1 MSRLLANILMCF
13 AALFWGA
20 TFIAQKTGM
29 ETIGPMGF
37 TFGRYLIGALALAP
51 LAIYETGKI
60 SLLAAMRQDKR
71 LCAGALSLGVFMFGG
86 IGLQQTALLY
96 TNVANAAFLTAFY
109 VPLVP
114 LIAALFLRRH
124 IPLNIWPAVIVSL
137 VGSYLLSGTSNL
149 TAQFGDLLT
158 IGGAFF
164 WAGHILLIQSVM
176 SQINAPFQL
185 SFLQSIVTAIIAGLF
200 MVKLETPAP
209 ADFLPMLPQLAFAGI
224 VAVGLGFTLQLVAQ
238 RYTTAAAAA
247 LILSLESVFA
257 TFFGWWL
264 LDETLVFMALLG
276 CSLIFLSIILAEVV
290 SEHQLKKIGNF
301 FSKAR

>member
-1 MSRLLANILMCF
+1 MCCT
-13 AALFWGA
+13 ALVWGA

-29 ETIGPMGF
+29 ETVGPMGF
-37 TFGRYLIGALALAP
+37 TFGRYVIGGLALLP
-51 LAIYETGKI
+51 LAIHEAGKNN
-60 SLLAAMRQDKR
+60 LMQAMLQNKR
-71 LCAGALSLGVFMFGG
+71 LCKGALSLGVLMFGG

-137 VGSYLLSGTSNL
+137 TGSYLLSGTSDL
-149 TAQFGDLLT
+149 TAQFGDLLI

-164 WAGHILLIQSVM
+164 WAAHILLIQSVM
-176 SQINAPFQL
+176 RQINAPFQL
-185 SFLQSIVTAIIAGLF
+185 SLLQSIVTAIIAGLL
-200 MVKLETPAP
+200 MVPLEAPAP
-209 ADFLPMLPQLAFAGI
+209 TDFLPVLPQLAFAGI

-257 TFFGWWL
+257 AFFGWWL
-264 LDETLVFMALLG
+264 LGDTLVFMALLG
-276 CSLIFLSIILAEVV
+276 CGLIFLSIILAELV
-290 SEHQLKKIGNF
+290 SEHHL
-301 FSKAR
+301 SKAASFFWKA

>member
-1 MSRLLANILMCF
+1 MSRMMANILMCF

-37 TFGRYLIGALALAP
+37 TFGRYLIGALALLP
-51 LAIYETGKI
+51 LAFYEARRI
-60 SLLAAMRQDKR
+60 NLFQALRQDKR
-71 LCAGALSLGVFMFGG
+71 LCLGAAGLGVFMFGG

-124 IPLNIWPAVIVSL
+124 IPLNIWPAVIISL
-137 VGSYLLSGTSNL
+137 VGSYLLSGTSSL
-149 TAQFGDLLT
+149 AAQFGDLLI

-185 SFLQSIVTAIIAGLF
+185 SILQSIVTAIIAGII
-200 MVKLETPAP
+200 MVPLEAPAP

-238 RYTTAAAAA
+238 RHTTAATAA

-257 TFFGWWL
+257 AFFGWWL
-264 LDETLVFMALLG
+264 LDETLVFIALIG
-276 CSLIFLSIILAEVV
+276 CSLIFLSIILAEML
-290 SEHQLKKIGNF
+290 SEHRLMKALNF
-301 FSKAR
+301 FLKA

>member
-1 MSRLLANILMCF
+1 MSRMMGNILMCCT
-13 AALFWGA
+13 ALFWGA

-37 TFGRYLIGALALAP
+37 TFGRYVIGALALLP
-51 LAIYETGKI
+51 LAIYEARKI
-60 SLLAAMRQDKR
+60 NLLQAMRQDKR
-71 LCAGALSLGVFMFGG
+71 LRVDALGLGVFMFGG

-124 IPLNIWPAVIVSL
+124 IPLKIWPAVIISL
-137 VGSYLLSGTSNL
+137 IGSYLLSGTSSL
-149 TAQFGDLLT
+149 DAQYGDLLI

-176 SQINAPFQL
+176 SRINAPFQL
-185 SFLQSIVTAIIAGLF
+185 STLQSIVTAFIAGVV
-200 MVKLETPAP
+200 MAPLEAP
-209 ADFLPMLPQLAFAGI
+209 RPLDFLPMLPQLAFAGLFA
-224 VAVGLGFTLQLVAQ
+224 VALGFTLQLVAQ
-238 RYTTAAAAA
+238 RHTTAATAA

-257 TFFGWWL
+257 AFFGWWL
-264 LDETLVFMALLG
+264 LDESLVFMALIG
-276 CSLIFLSIILAEVV
+276 CGLIFLSIILAEMV
-290 SEHQLKKIGNF
+290 SEQHFQKALNF
-301 FSKAR
+301 FFKA

>member
-1 MSRLLANILMCF
+1 MCC

-37 TFGRYLIGALALAP
+37 TFGRYVIGALALLP
-51 LAIYETGKI
+51 LAIRETGKTN
-60 SLLAAMRQDKR
+60 LLQAMRKDKR
-71 LCAGALSLGVFMFGG
+71 LCVGALCLGVFMFGG

-137 VGSYLLSGTSNL
+137 FGSYLLSGTSNL
-149 TAQFGDLLT
+149 TAQFGDLL
-158 IGGAFF
+158 IISGAFF
-164 WAGHILLIQSVM
+164 WAGHILLIQWVM
-176 SQINAPFQL
+176 NQINAPFQL
-185 SFLQSIVTAIIAGLF
+185 SLLQSIVTAIIAGLF
-200 MVKLETPAP
+200 MVPLEMPAP

-224 VAVGLGFTLQLVAQ
+224 VAVGLGFTLQLIAQ

-257 TFFGWWL
+257 AFFGWL
-264 LDETLVFMALLG
+264 LLGETLVFIALLG
-276 CSLIFLSIILAEVV
+276 CSLIFLSIILAELV
-290 SEHQLKKIGNF
+290 SEHHLKKVF
-301 FSKAR
+301 KLFSRAQR